1 MDNKDR
7 EFQIDVI
14 TRLTAIETILKDM
27 DFKEVE
33 KTANDAMSISEKNA
47 KDVAE
52 LQSYVKWFVLAVL
65 GAFISAVCALVL
77 K

>member
-1 MDNKDR
+1 MDGKDR

-33 KTANDAMSISEKNA
+33 KTANDAMSAAEKNS
-47 KDVAE
+47 KDISE
-52 LQSYVKWFVLAVL
+52 LQSYVKWFVMAVL
-65 GAFISAVCALVL
+65 GAFIAAICALVF